1 MKVRCVFCKGEMR
14 EGEVNVPVDLEDRF
28 ILITGVPAL
37 ICQECGEY
45 FVSDEVMKRLES
57 IVEEAKSRN
66 VEIEILRFAA

>member
-1 MKVRCVFCKGEMR
+1 MRVRCVFCKGEMR
-14 EGEVNVPVDLEDRF
+14 EGKVNVPVDLGDRF
-28 ILITGVPAL
+28 ILIKGVPAL
-37 ICQECGEY
+37 VCQECGEY

>member
-28 ILITGVPAL
+28 ILIKGVPAL

-45 FVSDEVMKRLES
+45 FVSDEVMERLES